1 MKLPENLLI
10 VVPSRGRPEAVDE
23 LADAWR
29 ATRAKAHL
37 LIAIDNDDQYFED
50 YVDAY
55 EDITDAGDIE
65 IALRTGPR
73 PPDRLAGVLNQVI
86 AEEAPSYDAI
96 GFFGDDHR
104 PRTPG
109 WDARF
114 AECLSGGAGI
124 VYGNDLLVGAKF
136 PTAVAMTTDIPLT
149 VGYFCP
155 PGFTHLCLDLVW
167 KDWGDGMG
175 RLTYLDDVIVEH
187 MHPAAGK
194 AALDAGYEYANSPE
208 MVTRDSAAY
217 FHYRDNGGLTT
228 DIEKLRTLL

>member
-1 MKLPENLLI
+1 MNADELLI
-10 VVPSRGRPEAVDE
+10 VVPSRGRPAAVDE

-29 ATRAKAHL
+29 ATDASAHL
-37 LIAIDNDDQYFED
+37 MIA
-50 YVDAY
+50 VDADDECLPDY
-55 EDITDAGDIE
+55 RDAFADVSDAGDIK
-65 IALRTGPR
+65 IALRIGPR
-73 PPDRLAGVLNQVI
+73 PPDRLAGVLNSTI
-86 AEEAPSYDAI
+86 AVEAEDYAAI

-104 PRTPG
+104 PRTPR

-114 AECLSGGAGI
+114 AECLSGGSGV

-136 PTAVAMTTDIPLT
+136 PTAVVMTSDIPLT

-175 RLTYLDDVIVEH
+175 RITYLDDVIVEH
-187 MHPAAGK
+187 VHPAAGK

-208 MVTRDSAAY
+208 MVSRDSAAY
-217 FHYRDNGGLTT
+217 YDYRDNGALAA
-228 DIEKLRTLL
+228 DVEKLRTLL